1 MSRTRRKMIREG
13 ICKGSN
19 TSFYRDRRHRQRRI
33 NNQRLKAAVNSSSL
47 KDLDD
52 IEYLE
57 IPKED
62 SWLEPTDGTHLID
75 KADLGYYYTTNSHR
89 YKKMNDTLKP
99 KHHR

>member
-13 ICKGSN
+13 ICTGSN

-47 KDLDD
+47 EELDD

-75 KADLGYYYTTNSHR
+75 KTDLEYYSKVNPR
-89 YKKMNDTLKP
+89 MYKKMNDTLKP
-99 KHHR
+99 KHRR